1 MGAMEAASAQHPREL
16 SGDKAQRIVDAMRVS
31 VAQRGA
37 AASTFDHVAREA
49 GVSRGLLHYYFGTKE
64 RLLAE
69 VVRRDCDIRMQ
80 LLDDALAGAR
90 TAADIIDALVRSL
103 EGTLREDPGFFTL
116 LFELFTLSQRNDE
129 IAEEIAELGRRTREH
144 VGGLLGA
151 AESDGVITLGAP
163 PEAVA
168 DVLFGLADGLAFR
181 FLCEPERDK
190 RPGMKAAI
198 LAARALL
205 RDPDA

>member
-1 MGAMEAASAQHPREL
+1 MEAASAPTREL
-16 SGDKAQRIVDAMRVS
+16 SGDKAERIVDAMRAS

-69 VVRRDCDIRMQ
+69 VVRRDCDIRMAM
-80 LLDDALAGAR
+80 LDQALAGAR
-90 TAADIIDALVRSL
+90 TASEIIDALVRSL
-103 EGTLREDPGFFTL
+103 DTLLREDPGFTTL

-129 IAEEIAELGRRTREH
+129 IAEEMAELGRRTRTH
-144 VGGLLGA
+144 VGELLGA
-151 AESDGVITLGAP
+151 AERDGVLKLGAP

-168 DVLFGLADGLAFR
+168 DVLFALADGLAFR

-190 RPGMKAAI
+190 RETMQAAI
-198 LAARALL
+198 TAARALL
-205 RDPDA
+205 QDAG

>member
-1 MGAMEAASAQHPREL
+1 MEAASAPTREL
-16 SGDKAQRIVDAMRVS
+16 PGEKAERIVDAMRAS

-69 VVRRDCDIRMQ
+69 VVRRDCDIRMAM
-80 LLDDALAGAR
+80 LDQALAGAR
-90 TAADIIDALVRSL
+90 TASEIIDALVRSL
-103 EGTLREDPGFFTL
+103 DTMLREDPGFTTL

-129 IAEEIAELGRRTREH
+129 IAEEMAELGRRTRAH
-144 VGGLLGA
+144 VGELLRA
-151 AESDGVITLGAP
+151 AEREGVLKLGAP

-168 DVLFGLADGLAFR
+168 DVLFALADGLAFR
-181 FLCEPERDK
+181 FLCEPDRDK
-190 RPGMKAAI
+190 RATMQAAI
-198 LAARALL
+198 TAARALL
-205 RDPDA
+205 QDAE